1 MYERLSDSY
10 SGSMSLRRSFLNE
23 EAKKSERQEGK
34 FPHDFND
41 VSQIFFLRPG
51 ERCRDEEDR
60 GVRVK
65 PRLNTPYPYVIVF
78 ATFLLFLEAVASCFL
93 SMEPRRETDLEDV
106 YRWTLRRSSM
116 RTYSRCTRDRKALFS
131 IEITKYRRTEV

>member
-1 MYERLSDSY
+1 
-10 SGSMSLRRSFLNE
+10 MSLRRSFLNE

-78 ATFLLFLEAVASCFL
+78 ATFLLFLEAVSRRASFRW
-93 SMEPRRETDLEDV
+93 SRVARRIWKTYIGGRYVGQVCE
-106 YRWTLRRSSM
+106 RTLGVPATEKRCSP
-116 RTYSRCTRDRKALFS
+116 SR
-131 IEITKYRRTEV
+131 